1 MARAKRTDR
10 AEARRRYRA
19 ALAARRTEA
28 APDASAPA
36 APARSTPREERP
48 APPGTGSG
56 RVGLV
61 AAFRLAAAPADL
73 RADLAYL
80 PTLVLRTKAVWLPS
94 LLLAAIAVVFVIPG
108 AATNVVVAL
117 AFQTFL
123 VPPPMAGPFIAGLL
137 APRAAWLAGGIV
149 SLIGAVFYAGAIL
162 AVPETRSVLE
172 ARPDLA
178 LSSIL
183 AAPSFGILVGAFA
196 GFYRRF
202 LRLTSPNQGRRP
214 SRSAN
219 RRAPGRG
226 R

>member
-28 APDASAPA
+28 TPEATPPVASPRQPA
-36 APARSTPREERP
+36 REERP
-48 APPGTGSG
+48 GIGGPSG
-56 RVGLV
+56 RVGLL
-61 AAFRLAAAPADL
+61 AAVRLAAAPANI
-73 RADLAYL
+73 RSDLAYL
-80 PTLVLRTKAVWLPS
+80 PTLVRGTKAIWLPS
-94 LLLAAIAVVFVIPG
+94 LLLAAIAAAFLIPG
-108 AATNVVVAL
+108 AARNIVVAL

-123 VPPPMAGPFIAGLL
+123 TPPPMAGPFVAGLL

-149 SLIGAVFYAGAIL
+149 AIVDAVLYAGVIL
-162 AVPETRSVLE
+162 TLPETRSTIAAQPELVVY
-172 ARPDLA
+172 A
-178 LSSIL
+178 IL

-202 LRLTSPNQGRRP
+202 LRLTSPNQGRRQGRG
-214 SRSAN
+214 S
-219 RRAPGRG
+219 RRAAGRA